1 MRGMGYLSKI
11 WLIGF
16 MGSGKSTLGALLA
29 QALNHRFLDT
39 DLQISAQTRTSIA
52 QIFKDHSEAHFREL
66 ERQLVAT
73 LEQVQTPLVIATGG
87 GLPIYTPLKTG
98 IVIYLYLDFEAI
110 VARLQADSN
119 PRPLFKDRDS
129 LYSLYQSRAPIYAS
143 MAHHT
148 ISAHQKPSQVLQTLL
163 EVLG

>member
-1 MRGMGYLSKI
+1 MGYLSKI

-29 QALNHRFLDT
+29 QALNYRFLDT

-98 IVIYLYLDFEAI
+98 IVIYLYLDFEVI

-119 PRPLFKDRDS
+119 SRPLFQDRTS
-129 LYSLYQSRAPIYAS
+129 LYDLYKNRAPLYARI
-143 MAHHT
+143 AHHT
-148 ISAHQKPSQVLQTLL
+148 IRAHKEPSQVLQTLL